1 MAERIFDYE
10 QKIVPLKDEK
20 ILGLEMSVMKWM
32 KECQVVTEKVGE
44 VSKEVEGLRGMLG
57 EKEKKI
63 LEMDSALY
71 IKTS

>member
-1 MAERIFDYE
+1 
-10 QKIVPLKDEK
+10 
-20 ILGLEMSVMKWM
+20 MKWM